1 MTERESFFDR
11 PFGVGSYPQRFFDFF
26 HWGAFA
32 EPLIWGVFYGIWP
45 VAFLALVAQGI
56 PYLVS
61 YGILQL
67 TSVDYANSLTVVFA
81 VTAFA
86 ELVAG
91 IVRLW
96 AGMNANR
103 LLWKRESVVIAMVRK
118 GAPRWTFAYVLSRQR
133 LWARVT
139 MAIYVISF
147 FVMAYVNY
155 LMMLET
161 SEIVAMF
168 AAAHTIVWALAIL
181 IAAHW
186 ISLKGSVYMDPRR
199 GFSLR
204 PGEGA
209 RDIEGARELLEQYR
223 ESGPPVEGRKEKAKQ
238 VLQGILLKDDDYN
251 GDSDVVAAEAFDRAS
266 NQDSPRRGPAIKHYE
281 GPILTLS
288 NGEQIPQLG
297 FGTYKSA
304 AGEEVERAVSYALKA
319 GYRHIDTASMYGN
332 EASIGKAIKASG
344 ISRDELFITSKV
356 WNDQQGYIK
365 TVTALEETLIDLQ
378 TDYVDLYL
386 VHWPIERKLESTWRA
401 LEHLMLAGKVRSIG
415 VCNFDVPHL
424 EALEQVSQVNPMV
437 NQIELHPRN
446 SRTHLVNYCQARGMV
461 VQAWAP
467 LMRSGVFEIEELVAI
482 GKKYQKTAGQVSLR
496 WALQRGLVVLPK
508 SVMEPRIIENAQI
521 FDFELKQVDMDL
533 IDSLNKDY
541 RIGPSPET
549 YSWEWPKSSR

>member
-1 MTERESFFDR
+1 MTNQEDIFNR

-45 VAFLALVAQGI
+45 VAFLALVAQSI
-56 PYLVS
+56 PYIVS
-61 YGILQL
+61 YGVLQIA
-67 TSVDYANSLTVVFA
+67 SADYANSLTVVFA
-81 VTAFA
+81 ITALA

-91 IVRLW
+91 VVRLW

-103 LLWKRESVVIAMVRK
+103 LLWKRESVVIAMMRK
-118 GAPRWTFAYVLSRQR
+118 GKPRWTFAYVLSRQR

-139 MAIYVISF
+139 MAIYVVSF
-147 FVMAYVNY
+147 LVMAYVNY
-155 LMMLET
+155 LTMLET
-161 SEIVAMF
+161 SELVAWF
-168 AAAHTIVWALAIL
+168 AAGHTIVWALAIL
-181 IAAHW
+181 TAAHW

-209 RDIEGARELLEQYR
+209 QDIEGAKELLEQYR
-223 ESGPPVEGRKEKAKQ
+223 ESGPPVEGRKEKAKA
-238 VLQGILLKDDDYN
+238 VLQGILLRDDDYN
-251 GDSDVVAAEAFDRAS
+251 GDSDVVAASSFERELTGQS
-266 NQDSPRRGPAIKHYE
+266 SKRGPIVKRYP
-281 GPILTLS
+281 GPTLTLA

-304 AGEEVERAVSYALKA
+304 AGEEVERAIGYALSA

-332 EASIGKAIKASG
+332 EASIGNAIAASG
-344 ISRDELFITSKV
+344 IPRDDLFITSKV

-365 TVTALEETLIDLQ
+365 TITALEETLIDLQ
-378 TDYVDLYL
+378 TDYLDLYL
-386 VHWPIERKLESTWRA
+386 VHWPIARKLESTWRA

-415 VCNFDVPHL
+415 VCNFEIKHL
-424 EALEQVSQVNPMV
+424 EALEQVAQIAPMV
-437 NQIELHPRN
+437 NQLELHPRN
-446 SRTHLVNYCQARGMV
+446 SRTHLVNYCQQRGMV

-482 GKKYQKTAGQVSLR
+482 GQKYGKTAGQVSLR

-508 SVMEPRIIENAQI
+508 SVMEPRVVENAQI
-521 FDFELKQVDMDL
+521 FDFELEQIDMDL

-541 RIGPSPET
+541 RIGPNPET
-549 YSWEWPKSSR
+549 FSWEWPKSSR